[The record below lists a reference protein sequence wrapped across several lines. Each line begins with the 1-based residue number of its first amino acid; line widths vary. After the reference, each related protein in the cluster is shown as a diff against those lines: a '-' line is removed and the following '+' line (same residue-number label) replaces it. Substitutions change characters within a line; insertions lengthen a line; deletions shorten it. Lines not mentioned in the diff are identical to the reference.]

1 MTVVAVLA
9 AAVAVVAGAEP
20 ATPNAEP
27 ATLGIALAM
36 PEIGEAPFAVPGPAA
51 GTQGAAAAGAAAVAA
66 AFLWPKREP
75 RLEIEELAVEI
86 ALLAPAGVF

>member
-1 MTVVAVLA
+1 MLA

-20 ATPNAEP
+20 ATP
-27 ATLGIALAM
+27 GIASAM
-36 PEIGEAPFAVPGPAA
+36 PENGEAPFAVPGPAA

-86 ALLAPAGVF
+86 ALLAPAGIF